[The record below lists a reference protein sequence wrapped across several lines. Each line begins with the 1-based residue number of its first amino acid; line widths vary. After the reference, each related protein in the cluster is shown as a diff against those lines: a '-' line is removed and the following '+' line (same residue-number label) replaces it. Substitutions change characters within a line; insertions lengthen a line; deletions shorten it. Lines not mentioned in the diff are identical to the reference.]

1 MEVCKAKERL
11 KVSQKFSRE
20 FQSLVRVKSEFT
32 GSKPQNSLENFAE
45 RCLVAARK
53 GTLKQEFR

>member
-1 MEVCKAKERL
+1 MKERL

-32 GSKPQNSLENFAE
+32 GSKLQNSRENFAE